1 MLLVCNVNMV
11 SSVPLWQ
18 ELRNKEL
25 IRRICVGV
33 SMCTLSLSHTV
44 VFVYTLESH
53 VTNTEQ
59 MA

>member
-1 MLLVCNVNMV
+1 MV